1 LRLNLDRKEVI
12 KMFDYLCHRV
22 KPAEASVQ
30 VMVDKE
36 LPELVSRIKGDSP
49 DDDLARL
56 CQGIDQDS
64 VWLGKA
70 VRAGGVAFVN
80 SYKGS
85 YPDVLDELWS
95 IFQVWSAASILA
107 VLRLVER
114 ELEADDLANR
124 LGIIDK

>member
-1 LRLNLDRKEVI
+1 VFE
-12 KMFDYLCHRV
+12 YLCHRV
-22 KPAEASVQ
+22 KLAEDSVR
-30 VMVDKE
+30 VMVEKE

-56 CQGIDQDS
+56 CLEIDRDS
-64 VWLGKA
+64 VWLGRA

-80 SYKGS
+80 SYRGS
-85 YPDVLDELWS
+85 YPEVPQELWS
-95 IFQVWSAASILA
+95 ILQVWSAASILT

-124 LGIIDK
+124 LGITDK

>member
-1 LRLNLDRKEVI
+1 V
-12 KMFDYLCHRV
+12 FDYLCHKV
-22 KPAEASVQ
+22 KPTGDSVQ

-36 LPELVSRIKGDSP
+36 LPELVSRIQGDSP

-56 CQGIDQDS
+56 CLEIDRGS
-64 VWLGKA
+64 TWLGKA

-80 SYKGS
+80 SYKDS
-85 YPDVLDELWS
+85 YPDVPDELWS

-114 ELEADDLANR
+114 ELEADDLAQK
-124 LGIIDK
+124 LGIMDR

>member
-1 LRLNLDRKEVI
+1 
-12 KMFDYLCHRV
+12 MFEYLCQRV
-22 KPAEASVQ
+22 KPAEDSVR

-49 DDDLARL
+49 DDDLTRL
-56 CQGIDQDS
+56 CQEVDRGS

-80 SYKGS
+80 SYKDS
-85 YPDVLDELWS
+85 YPEVPDELWS

-124 LGIIDK
+124 LGITDK

>member
-1 LRLNLDRKEVI
+1 LFE
-12 KMFDYLCHRV
+12 YLCQRV
-22 KPAEASVQ
+22 KPAEDSVR

-49 DDDLARL
+49 DDDLTRL
-56 CQGIDQDS
+56 CQEVDRGS

-80 SYKGS
+80 SYKDS
-85 YPDVLDELWS
+85 YPEVPDELWS

-124 LGIIDK
+124 LGITDK